1 MLWYLQNNSNRADP
15 THKNH
20 EDGNKNLHESFS
32 VSYWLMT
39 DWWWVSV
46 GNCGAPPDWT
56 GPILLVRW
64 PLAKLG
70 FLKPP
75 FILASLKG
83 VKAPLR
89 FQVEGFSEGRPRCV
103 PMLDSVC
110 RGSLNTSIP
119 TALLLPL
126 SLSIP
131 TPPPPPSPRL
141 NPEYSSNL
149 PRLSLRPYLTVSHNK
164 TVKQP
169 HNRSRALSVII
180 ASVYCRFHAPPHHEP
195 IFPHICACVCICEH
209 PDVLLMQPKGRMGT
223 FPL

>member
-1 MLWYLQNNSNRADP
+1 MLWYLQNNCNRADP

-20 EDGNKNLHESFS
+20 EDRNKNLHESFS

-75 FILASLKG
+75 FILTSLKG

-131 TPPPPPSPRL
+131 TPHPHLAPGLILNIPPICHDFLCGLISPFL
-141 NPEYSSNL
+141 TIKQSN
-149 PRLSLRPYLTVSHNK
+149 SH
-164 TVKQP
+164 
-169 HNRSRALSVII
+169 II
-180 ASVYCRFHAPPHHEP
+180 GAELY
-195 IFPHICACVCICEH
+195 
-209 PDVLLMQPKGRMGT
+209 QW
-223 FPL
+223 